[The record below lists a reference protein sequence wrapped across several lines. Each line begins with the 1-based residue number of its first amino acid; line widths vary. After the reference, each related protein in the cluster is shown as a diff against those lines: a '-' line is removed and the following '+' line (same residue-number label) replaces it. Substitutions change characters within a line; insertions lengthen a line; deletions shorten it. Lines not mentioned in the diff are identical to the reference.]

1 VDSSRITFVPP
12 LTTSAQKAMQSAT
25 SSTREHAALQF
36 PFLDLKA
43 QHASIREE
51 VLEAVH
57 RVLESQRFILGA
69 EVEALESEV
78 ATLAHCE
85 FAVGCASGSDALL
98 LSLMALEVEQDDEV
112 ITVPFTFS
120 ATAGM
125 IARQKAR
132 PVFVDIDPRTYNL
145 NPGAAEAAVTSRTG
159 ALMPVHLFG
168 LAADMQ
174 EIMAVASSHKLPVI
188 EDAAQAIGAKY
199 AGKPVGSMGGTGCFS
214 FFPSKNLGGAGDGG
228 MITTHD
234 PALAERLRIL
244 RGHGARDKYNCERIG
259 INSRLDAL
267 QAAILRVKMKYLSGW
282 ADGRRHNADRYR
294 ALFEDRGLDQ
304 IVGLPY
310 CPDDRVHVFNQY
322 VIRVPER
329 DGLRRY
335 LSGAGIPTEI
345 YYPYPLHLQP
355 AFAYLGYRQGDFPET
370 ERACREVLALPV
382 FPELTESQQSSV
394 VDAIAEFYK

>member
-1 VDSSRITFVPP
+1 MPFMPPAMTADQKPNRSATVSSRGQT
-12 LTTSAQKAMQSAT
+12 
-25 SSTREHAALQF
+25 AALMF
-36 PFLDLKA
+36 PFLDLRA
-43 QHASIREE
+43 QYANIREE

-57 RVLESQRFILGA
+57 RVLESQHFILGA

-78 ATLAHCE
+78 AKLANCE

-98 LSLMALEVEQDDEV
+98 LSLMALEIDQDDEV

-120 ATAGM
+120 ATVGM

-145 NPGAAEAAVTSRTG
+145 NPRALEAAVTSRTR

-174 EIMAVASSHKLPVI
+174 EIMDIAGKHKLPVI

-199 AGKPVGSMGGTGCFS
+199 GGKPVGSFGSTGCFS

-228 MITTHD
+228 MITTRD
-234 PALAERLRIL
+234 SALSERLRIL
-244 RGHGARDKYNCERIG
+244 RGHGARDKYNCEMIG

-267 QAAILRVKMKYLSGW
+267 QAAILRVKLKYVPNW
-282 ADGRRHNADRYR
+282 ADARRNNADRYR
-294 ALFEDRGLDQ
+294 AMFEDRGLDQ
-304 IVGLPY
+304 ILGLPR
-310 CPDDRVHVFNQY
+310 CPDDCAHVYNQY
-322 VIRVPER
+322 TIRVPER
-329 DGLRRY
+329 DELRDYLRDAGL
-335 LSGAGIPTEI
+335 PTEV

-355 AFAYLGYRQGDFPET
+355 AFAYLGYRQDDFPET
-370 ERACREVLALPV
+370 ERACREVLSLPV
-382 FPELTESQQSSV
+382 FPELTEEQQSKI

>member
-1 VDSSRITFVPP
+1 MPHPVTTEQKPAA
-12 LTTSAQKAMQSAT
+12 TTSGKEKT
-25 SSTREHAALQF
+25 PALLF

-51 VLEAVH
+51 VLEAVN
-57 RVLESQRFILGA
+57 RVLESQHFILGA
-69 EVEALESEV
+69 EVEALEKEV
-78 ATLAHCE
+78 AKLTDCE

-98 LSLMALEVEQDDEV
+98 LSLMALEVDQDDEV

-120 ATAGM
+120 ATGGM

-145 NPGAAEAAVTSRTG
+145 NTHALEAAVTSRTR

-174 EIMAVASSHKLPVI
+174 QIMAIAGKHKLPVI
-188 EDAAQAIGAKY
+188 EDAAQAIGAQY
-199 AGKPVGSMGGTGCFS
+199 AGKPVGSLGSTGCFS

-228 MITTHD
+228 MITTRD
-234 PALAERLRIL
+234 SALAERLRIL
-244 RGHGARDKYNCERIG
+244 RGHGTRTKYNCEMIG

-267 QAAILRVKMKYLSGW
+267 QAAILRVKLKYLPNW
-282 ADGRRHNADRYR
+282 AEARRHNADRYR
-294 ALFEDRGLDQ
+294 AMFEDRGLDQ
-304 IVGLPY
+304 ILGLPF
-310 CPDDRVHVFNQY
+310 CPDDCAHVYNQY
-322 VIRVPER
+322 TIRVPER
-329 DGLRRY
+329 DELRNY
-335 LSGAGIPTEI
+335 LRGAGLHTEV

-370 ERACREVLALPV
+370 ERACREVLSLPV
-382 FPELTESQQSSV
+382 FPELTEEQQSKV
-394 VDAIAEFYK
+394 VDTIAEFYA